1 MTKVKD
7 KLRVIEAPEKLEPMT
22 EAEFRMFIKEGRWLY
37 AKTMPQWPHEY
48 VVRRATDSVE
58 SQILFLRAA
67 AYIRAH
73 GEKRAFKPSRSK
85 FIYLDIDGR
94 QYWTMGAPLSNTI
107 ILNRAWLNW
116 EDRLEAGE
124 DPESIAKNDPPQRQA
139 ESA

>member
-1 MTKVKD
+1 M
-7 KLRVIEAPEKLEPMT
+7 
-22 EAEFRMFIKEGRWLY
+22 GRG
-37 AKTMPQWPHEY
+37 AKSKTPASST
-48 VVRRATDSVE
+48 VDA
-58 SQILFLRAA
+58 LAA
-67 AYIRAH
+67 ALLNGPRSSIRLARSSWAH